1 MARNK
6 TLWKQARLKLIQMLL
21 YLVKMRPDYIKSIKV
36 GGNSIHLTDEQATKF
51 LNLLKA
57 DTEAVQ

>member
-36 GGNSIHLTDEQATKF
+36 GGNSIHLTDE
-51 LNLLKA
+51 
-57 DTEAVQ
+57 

>member
-21 YLVKMRPDYIKSIKV
+21 YLVKMRPYYIKSIKV
-36 GGNSIHLTDEQATKF
+36 GGNSIHLTDEQAIKF
-51 LNLLKA
+51 LNMLKA